1 MLKYLSTCN
10 KSIKT
15 IASSGF
21 AKRKIH
27 QTIGMQPDF
36 PILIYRHR
44 RENLKK
50 CSLRG
55 LESNPLFN
63 FFTYPQD
70 ELPDL
75 DHYILLDITASP
87 LTQVDAHKGLL
98 IIDGTWRYAATMQKQ
113 IAPKTRN
120 VIKRSIPSS
129 IITAYPRR
137 QDDCPNPKT
146 GLASV
151 EALFVACAIL
161 GWPTETLLDNYHW
174 KDRFFELNN
183 SFFSEL
189 ELSTIDFKRN

>member
-1 MLKYLSTCN
+1 
-10 KSIKT
+10 
-15 IASSGF
+15 
-21 AKRKIH
+21 
-27 QTIGMQPDF
+27 MQPDL

-63 FFTYPQD
+63 FFTYPQQ
-70 ELPDL
+70 ELPNL
-75 DHYILLDITASP
+75 DGYILLDISAPP
-87 LTQVDAHKGLL
+87 LTKADADKGLL
-98 IIDGTWRYAATMQKQ
+98 IIDGTWRYAAVMQNQ
-113 IAPKTRN
+113 ILPKTQN

-137 QDDCPNPKT
+137 QEDCPDPKA

-161 GWPTETLLDNYHW
+161 GWPTENLLDNYHW
-174 KDRFFELNN
+174 KDRFLELNN
-183 SFFSEL
+183 SFFL
-189 ELSTIDFKRN
+189 NLKLSTIDFNKK